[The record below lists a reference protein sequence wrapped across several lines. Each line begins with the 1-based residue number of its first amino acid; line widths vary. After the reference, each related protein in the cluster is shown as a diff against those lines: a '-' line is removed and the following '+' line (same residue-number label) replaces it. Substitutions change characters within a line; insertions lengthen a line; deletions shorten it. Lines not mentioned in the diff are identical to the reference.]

1 MLDVGGLEFLAQLR
15 PNVEKDLQSIV
26 DGILDCLFHLPT
38 ADDEIHAPECVYRH
52 KITTGRKMALKAEN
66 LSLCLVFHVIYNA
79 LPFSSIDFCFRF
91 KNQHHSSK

>member
-52 KITTGRKMALKAEN
+52 KITNR
-66 LSLCLVFHVIYNA
+66 
-79 LPFSSIDFCFRF
+79 
-91 KNQHHSSK
+91 